1 MKKVFLV
8 FSFNEIRPELW
19 HRAAQKNDNRMT
31 MYWIRW
37 IQYFLYE
44 NLFDRNQK
52 KSLATPESGGGGEAE
67 GGDW

>member
-1 MKKVFLV
+1 
-8 FSFNEIRPELW
+8 
-19 HRAAQKNDNRMT
+19 MT
-31 MYWIRW
+31 MYWITL

-52 KSLATPESGGGGEAE
+52 KSLATPEGGGGGEAE